1 MRSRYKILNKNGIF
15 FVTSTIVNWIPVFTD
30 ENYFNLLINTLKF
43 YQVNNKL
50 IIYAYVLMENH
61 FHLIISNDNV
71 SKIMQS
77 IKKYSAK
84 KIIRNLEI
92 DRKVEIL
99 KEFRNIKPDY
109 KTTSNHQVWQE
120 SFHPQEIISMEMLKQ
135 KIEYIHY
142 NPVRKNL
149 VINPEDWKYSSAM
162 EYHTGKKGLLDI
174 SRIV

>member
-30 ENYFNLLINTLKF
+30 ENYFNLLIDTLKF

-84 KIIRNLEI
+84 KIIRNLDI

-109 KTTSNHQVWQE
+109 KLQV
-120 SFHPQEIISMEMLKQ
+120 IIRFG
-135 KIEYIHY
+135 
-142 NPVRKNL
+142 RKVFIL
-149 VINPEDWKYSSAM
+149 RKLFLWKC
-162 EYHTGKKGLLDI
+162 
-174 SRIV
+174 

>member
-30 ENYFNLLINTLKF
+30 ENYFNLLIDTLKF

-84 KIIRNLEI
+84 KIIRNLDI

-109 KTTSNHQVWQE
+109 KTTSNHKVWQE